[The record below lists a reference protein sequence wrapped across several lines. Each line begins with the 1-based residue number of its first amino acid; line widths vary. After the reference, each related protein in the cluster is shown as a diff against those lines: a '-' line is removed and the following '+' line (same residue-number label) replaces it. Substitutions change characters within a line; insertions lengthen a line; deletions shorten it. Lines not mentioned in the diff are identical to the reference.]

1 MKKYLLYI
9 LLTISSLT
17 YAYDWDQ
24 CSLSG
29 GVDVVTNYNWR
40 GFNVGGVSAQPWVE
54 FSTHGLS
61 IEAWSSLGSGTHDD
75 FNQFI
80 PELDLSLSY
89 TTMDNHVTIGLN
101 HYYYFDGPFF
111 AFSRNLN
118 KLGSSQTEFELNFYI
133 HDEYPLELGVDVM
146 FGGDFYSANGYLITT
161 NENVADLLFSTY
173 IYLRYTFEIDNIE
186 IIPEFG
192 FSPNSS
198 MYTYYDYETNTHLS
212 FAINN
217 ISCKINYTFWE
228 TDYTSMYITGDVFF
242 NLFDVGY
249 EIFEYGK
256 NACINVGIGIE
267 L

>member
-17 YAYDWDQ
+17 YAYDWNR
-24 CSLSG
+24 CSLSSG
-29 GVDVVTNYNWR
+29 IDVVTNYNWR

-61 IEAWSSLGSGTHDD
+61 IEAWSSLGSGVHDD

-89 TTMDNHVTIGLN
+89 TTPDEHFTLSIN

-111 AFSRNLN
+111 AFDRSLN
-118 KLGSSQTEFELNFYI
+118 NLGSSQTELEINIFG
-133 HDEYPLELGVDVM
+133 HDHCPLELGAAMM
-146 FGGDFYSANGYLITT
+146 FAGDFYSANGQLITQSK
-161 NENVADLLFSTY
+161 NDAKILFSTY
-173 IYLRYTFEIDNIE
+173 VYIRYTFESDNIE
-186 IIPEFG
+186 VIPEFG
-192 FSPNSS
+192 FSPNPSV
-198 MYTYYDYETNTHLS
+198 YTYYDYETNTHSS

-228 TDYTSMYITGDVFF
+228 NDIVSMYTTGDIVF

-249 EIFEYGK
+249 EKFEYGK